1 MPLKLESQKRTA
13 AGLSLG
19 LNTLLTA
26 LKFVAAILTGS
37 VSLLSE
43 AFHSG
48 TDVAASLV
56 AFLSIQAAAQ
66 PPDDEHPYGHGKI
79 ESLAAFGEGILLL
92 GVVGLILVQSVMNLA
107 KGKHPERLDLGLV
120 AMGISAV
127 SAFAVGQYLL
137 RTARNTNSI
146 ALQSN
151 GRHMMLDFWTSLG
164 VLCAF
169 AIQKFLNFEYADS
182 ILGILIGLW
191 LGFGAWRMV
200 REAFEQLIDRRV
212 TDEEIEAI
220 RGILRETP
228 DLISYHRLRSR
239 HSGNVHYVDLHAVV
253 PNTWSVVQA
262 HELADRLEKQIS
274 SALEPAH
281 VVIHID
287 PYDENKAPRHSSP

>member
-169 AIQKFLNFEYADS
+169 AIHSDIS
-182 ILGILIGLW
+182 GLFN
-191 LGFGAWRMV
+191 G
-200 REAFEQLIDRRV
+200 RR
-212 TDEEIEAI
+212 
-220 RGILRETP
+220 
-228 DLISYHRLRSR
+228 
-239 HSGNVHYVDLHAVV
+239 
-253 PNTWSVVQA
+253 
-262 HELADRLEKQIS
+262 
-274 SALEPAH
+274 
-281 VVIHID
+281 
-287 PYDENKAPRHSSP
+287 

>member
-1 MPLKLESQKRTA
+1 MIESQKRTA
-13 AGLSLG
+13 AGISLG
-19 LNTLLTA
+19 LNTLLTV
-26 LKFVAAILTGS
+26 LKFVAALLTGS

-48 TDVAASLV
+48 TDVVASLV
-56 AFLSIQAAAQ
+56 AFLSIHAAAA

-79 ESLAAFGEGILLL
+79 ESLAAFGEGTLLL
-92 GVVGLILVQSVMNLA
+92 GVTALILVQSVLNLTR
-107 KGKHPERLDLGLV
+107 GRHPERLDLGLI
-120 AMGISAV
+120 AMGTSAV
-127 SAFAVGQYLL
+127 CAFGVGQYLL
-137 RTARNTNSI
+137 SVAKRTNSL

-169 AIQKFLNFEYADS
+169 ALQKFFNFQYADS
-182 ILGILIGLW
+182 ILGFLIGVW
-191 LGFGAWRMV
+191 LGLGAWRMV

-220 RGILRETP
+220 QKILRDTP

-262 HELADRLEKQIS
+262 HALADRLEKEICT
-274 SALEPAH
+274 ALEPAQ
-281 VVIHID
+281 VVVHID
-287 PYDENKAPRHSSP
+287 PFDSEKLDQ